1 MKKIITNG
9 THFITSRFGKVQ
21 LTDNINIANVYQVNE
36 QSEAL
41 LNAMSAAVGTTLT
54 FEDLN
59 KFYTPLNS

>member
-36 QSEAL
+36 QSEDL
-41 LNAMSAAVGTTLT
+41 LNAMSVAVDTALQ

-59 KFYTPLNS
+59 KFYTPINF